1 MKFDDTYE
9 LLADLYADKA
19 FNKKSCDQ
27 LKNHLKQLISAIEQ
41 GQKDPTK
48 VQKLCGKV
56 TSAAAKLFPGKTD
69 DVRDVLAADLLYILE
84 WFELDLDVED
94 VMQGL

>member
-1 MKFDDTYE
+1 M
-9 LLADLYADKA
+9 
-19 FNKKSCDQ
+19 
-27 LKNHLKQLISAIEQ
+27 
-41 GQKDPTK
+41 
-48 VQKLCGKV
+48 QKLCGKV

>member
-1 MKFDDTYE
+1 MG
-9 LLADLYADKA
+9 KA
-19 FNKKSCDQ
+19 AKCWVPRREGKG
-27 LKNHLKQLISAIEQ
+27 KAEQ
-41 GQKDPTK
+41 RENTAPAK

-56 TSAAAKLFPGKTD
+56 TAAAVKLFPGKIS
-69 DVRDVLAADLLYILE
+69 DVRDILAADLLYILE